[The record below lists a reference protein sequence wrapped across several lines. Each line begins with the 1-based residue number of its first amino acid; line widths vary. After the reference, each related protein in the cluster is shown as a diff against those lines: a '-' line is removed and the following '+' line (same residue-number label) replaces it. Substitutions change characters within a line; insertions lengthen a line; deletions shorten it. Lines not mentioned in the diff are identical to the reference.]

1 MSVFRIEKTK
11 DFTIMSNHHL
21 RNRNLTLKAKGLMSL
36 MLSLP
41 EEWDYTLKGLSLI
54 SKEGVDA
61 IRVAVLELEQ
71 QGYVVRERIRNEKG
85 QLGSIEYVIHE
96 FPVEPKLKKPILEN
110 PMLDNPKLGEPMLE
124 EPALENPTQLNT
136 NKSNKKELKTDYIK
150 NPSINQREPEQYGE
164 DIEQNNQRW
173 IDKYNDAVEEIKEN
187 IEYDCFLSDR
197 DKPLIDEIVKIMAE
211 VLTMNTPYY
220 TIEGKQYPAE
230 LVKQRFREVT
240 NENLQSFLLEFN
252 RHTEKIYNPKAY
264 LITSLFNMPATADT
278 VLTNMVKSDMA
289 QGGF

>member
-1 MSVFRIEKTK
+1 MQREIVCPKKLFHTVPESRPSFIFPFLHICLNSSTVDFLETFIVINHLNYITLARKHKKYCHPLPSNSRI
-11 DFTIMSNHHL
+11 HR
-21 RNRNLTLKAKGLMSL
+21 RNAPPN
-36 MLSLP
+36 
-41 EEWDYTLKGLSLI
+41 
-54 SKEGVDA
+54 
-61 IRVAVLELEQ
+61 
-71 QGYVVRERIRNEKG
+71 
-85 QLGSIEYVIHE
+85 
-96 FPVEPKLKKPILEN
+96 
-110 PMLDNPKLGEPMLE
+110 
-124 EPALENPTQLNT
+124 NT

-173 IDKYNDAVEEIKEN
+173 IDRYNDAVEEIKEN

-278 VLTNMVKSDMA
+278 VLTNMVKNDMA

>member
-96 FPVEPKLKKPILEN
+96 FPVEP
-110 PMLDNPKLGEPMLE
+110 MLE

-173 IDKYNDAVEEIKEN
+173 IDRYNDAVEEIKEN

-197 DKPLIDEIVKIMAE
+197 DKPLIDEIVEIMAE

-278 VLTNMVKSDMA
+278 VLTNMVKNDMA

>member
-1 MSVFRIEKTK
+1 
-11 DFTIMSNHHL
+11 
-21 RNRNLTLKAKGLMSL
+21 
-36 MLSLP
+36 
-41 EEWDYTLKGLSLI
+41 
-54 SKEGVDA
+54 
-61 IRVAVLELEQ
+61 
-71 QGYVVRERIRNEKG
+71 
-85 QLGSIEYVIHE
+85 
-96 FPVEPKLKKPILEN
+96 
-110 PMLDNPKLGEPMLE
+110 MLDNPILGEPMLE

-173 IDKYNDAVEEIKEN
+173 IDRYNDAVEEIKEN

-240 NENLQSFLLEFN
+240 NENLESFLLEFN

-278 VLTNMVKSDMA
+278 VLSNMVKNDMA